1 VVIEVVNVAIRA
13 SKESEIVR
21 IGTLLRQE
29 GLKQVGGIKQKEFY
43 QMAKFQGEL
52 RECNRVLKRNQDKF
66 STND

>member
-1 VVIEVVNVAIRA
+1 MVNVAIRA
-13 SKESEIVR
+13 SKEAEIVR

-52 RECNRVLKRNQDKF
+52 RERNRVPDVLKRNQDKF

>member
-1 VVIEVVNVAIRA
+1 MVNVAIRA
-13 SKESEIVR
+13 SKEAEIVR

-52 RECNRVLKRNQDKF
+52 RERDGVPDVLKRNQDKF